1 MKTLLTLILDGDFES
16 GFHATLEIR
25 QGDIHSPSQS
35 RTQGRLSG
43 NGNILNRYRDWQ
55 QRYLS
60 LEMLFRALSAN
71 SEQVTNSSQGKEAFT
86 AFRDAADVFEAT
98 LNDWLNNCVEF
109 RGIRDKLLRSP
120 RKFQLLLQTNNSWL
134 QRFPWERWD
143 VLVEAEA
150 EFALSAIEYDCPK
163 NLNLFSTPKGTVKI
177 LAILG
182 QGTDIDR
189 DADKQILDKLA
200 GKAGAEITWK
210 EQPQTSELNEQLW
223 QQGWD
228 ILFFA
233 GHSGTSEEGKRG
245 EIQLNDRER
254 LTIADLRFALKKAI
268 AQGLQLA
275 IFNSCDGLGLAHQL
289 ATEPDLYLSRAI
301 VMREKVPDRVSP
313 KFLQYFLS
321 AYIRGESLNGAV
333 VETRQKLHG
342 WEQDYPC
349 ASWLPVVCQNPTVRS
364 PTWQELRY
372 GRQDLSP
379 RYFRRKAVL
388 TSFMVTV
395 LLMVVRHLGVL
406 QPWELQMYDRF
417 MRWRS
422 DEGTD
427 SRLLVVELTEE
438 DFDYQD
444 ERGMKRKWSLGD
456 TALEQLLANLEVHQP
471 RAIGLDIYRDFPASP
486 ENRDLA
492 RRLAETDNLPS
503 VRAVTRRA
511 GR

>member
-1 MKTLLTLILDGDFES
+1 M
-16 GFHATLEIR
+16 
-25 QGDIHSPSQS
+25 
-35 RTQGRLSG
+35 
-43 NGNILNRYRDWQ
+43 
-55 QRYLS
+55 
-60 LEMLFRALSAN
+60 
-71 SEQVTNSSQGKEAFT
+71 
-86 AFRDAADVFEAT
+86 
-98 LNDWLNNCVEF
+98 
-109 RGIRDKLLRSP
+109 
-120 RKFQLLLQTNNSWL
+120 
-134 QRFPWERWD
+134 
-143 VLVEAEA
+143 
-150 EFALSAIEYDCPK
+150 
-163 NLNLFSTPKGTVKI
+163 KI